1 MDFVWTPEGNR
12 VPDSCGFRHWNLS
25 ILGLRTTWLPLL
37 ADYDSYAILS
47 HVLHVAKWKN
57 FPVKM
62 TFIWMRTG
70 DLFHIKD
77 FGCTLTLRKRLW
89 ANILLMLIKLYLCLE
104 KVLEDLCTITRWLN
118 GPGKDDSTGTM

>member
-1 MDFVWTPEGNR
+1 
-12 VPDSCGFRHWNLS
+12 
-25 ILGLRTTWLPLL
+25 
-37 ADYDSYAILS
+37 
-47 HVLHVAKWKN
+47 
-57 FPVKM
+57 
-62 TFIWMRTG
+62 MRIG

-77 FGCTLTLRKRLW
+77 FRCTHTLRKRLW